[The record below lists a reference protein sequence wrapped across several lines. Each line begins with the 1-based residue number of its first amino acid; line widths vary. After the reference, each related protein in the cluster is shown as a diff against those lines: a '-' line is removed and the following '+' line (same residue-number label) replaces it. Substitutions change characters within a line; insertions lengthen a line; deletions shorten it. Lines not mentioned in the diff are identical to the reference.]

1 MYSTMGWWD
10 GCLVQ
15 WDGGDECLVQ
25 WDGGDGC
32 IVLWDVWG

>member
-1 MYSTMGWWD
+1 MSSAMGWWD
-10 GCLVQ
+10 ECLVQ